1 MNRQTEQHESPPP
14 GTEPVLRALDHWQ
27 DEIDPVQRA
36 RLAAARRRALTV
48 TEVQPRSAAWVWLAP
63 ALATGVLLA
72 FGIGFWPSAPV
83 PSAPPAPV
91 VEELAVGLPA
101 SGEEPLQDDDLEYLL
116 WLAADDAA

>member
-36 RLAAARRRALTV
+36 RLAAARRRALAAA
-48 TEVQPRSAAWVWLAP
+48 EAQPRRAWVWLAP
-63 ALATGVLLA
+63 ALATGVLLT
-72 FGIGFWPSAPV
+72 FGIGFWPQAPLPVAPV
-83 PSAPPAPV
+83 APALD
-91 VEELAVGLPA
+91 ELAIGQPLA
-101 SGEEPLQDDDLEYLL
+101 GEEPLQDEDLEYLL

>member
-1 MNRQTEQHESPPP
+1 MNRQTEPHEAPPP

-27 DEIDPVQRA
+27 DEIDPVLRA
-36 RLAAARRRALTV
+36 RLAAARRRALAAS
-48 TEVQPRSAAWVWLAP
+48 EAKPRPAWVWLAP

-72 FGIGFWPSAPV
+72 FGIGFWPSAPG
-83 PSAPPAPV
+83 PSAPPAPI

-116 WLAADDAA
+116 WLTADDAA

>member
-1 MNRQTEQHESPPP
+1 MNRPTEPHEPPPP

-48 TEVQPRSAAWVWLAP
+48 AEAQPRRAWVWLAP
-63 ALATGVLLA
+63 ALATGLLLA
-72 FGIGFWPSAPV
+72 FGIGFWPQAPL
-83 PSAPPAPV
+83 PSAPPTPAI
-91 VEELAVGLPA
+91 EELAVGLPTA
-101 SGEEPLQDDDLEYLL
+101 GEEPLQDEDLEYLL

>member
-36 RLAAARRRALTV
+36 RLAAARRRALAAA
-48 TEVQPRSAAWVWLAP
+48 EVRPRRAWVWLAP

-72 FGIGFWPSAPV
+72 FGIGFWPQAPM
-83 PSAPPAPV
+83 PSAPPASAI
-91 VEELAVGLPA
+91 EELAVGQPTM
-101 SGEEPLQDDDLEYLL
+101 GEEPLQDEDLEYLL